1 LDCDFI
7 DLVFRGWKKLRVRGR
22 SILRGDGRRAGQKQN
37 CQNQEN
43 QENMTKQQNKIC
55 FARPRTGL
63 DGPIWQGLGTMAT
76 GSNKTK

>member
-22 SILRGDGRRAGQKQN
+22 SILRVGRAKN
-37 CQNQEN
+37 KTKTK

-63 DGPIWQGLGTMAT
+63 DGPIWQGLGKMAT